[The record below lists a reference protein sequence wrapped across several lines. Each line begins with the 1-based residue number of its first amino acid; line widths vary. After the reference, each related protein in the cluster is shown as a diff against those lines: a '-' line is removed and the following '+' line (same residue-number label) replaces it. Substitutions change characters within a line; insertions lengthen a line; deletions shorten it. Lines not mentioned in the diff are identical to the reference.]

1 MYLFV
6 FLWVPALQET
16 STSTKQLPLGYIFSC
31 FMVSMMIG
39 SVLYSSVVSSFL
51 SPRAPRS
58 PPVSRA
64 SVPSTSPSVSAT
76 SDLLSEA
83 SSSVSYSDLQR
94 SGPTARAAFSP
105 SPSNR
110 DPTVTLHA
118 KLSSLVSATSAL
130 ALFLAVRTPAP
141 HTVLTAEHARFYAFC
156 LFEVCVGLYYPVQA
170 SLRSKL
176 ISNEHRAT
184 VRLSICM
191 QQTDR
196 ADA

>member
-6 FLWVPALQET
+6 FLWVPALQEA

-51 SPRAPRS
+51 SPRPPRS

-64 SVPSTSPSVSAT
+64 FVPSTSPSVSAA

-94 SGPTARAAFSP
+94 SGPNARGARSP
-105 SPSNR
+105 PSNR
-110 DPTVTLHA
+110 DPAVTLHA